1 MCRARGKAGKS
12 GRILL
17 NFRCFSALNVLCSSC
32 TCVVGEFAALESFSV
47 YFLYFDLFVAIFI
60 GVVYFFYSGVVY
72 FFYSVNRYT

>member
-12 GRILL
+12 GQILL

-60 GVVYFFYSGVVY
+60 GVVYFIVDNGGYPLSTLLG
-72 FFYSVNRYT
+72 

>member
-12 GRILL
+12 GQILL

-47 YFLYFDLFVAIFI
+47 YFLYFDLFVAII
-60 GVVYFFYSGVVY
+60 HRGCIFYLFHIIPHKV
-72 FFYSVNRYT
+72 